1 MNLNLT
7 DKIVLVTASSKGLG
21 KAIALEFAKEGATV
35 LLSSRNEDILSQ
47 TVGEIKELTN
57 NPNVYFKTCDM
68 ASSAELNALFK
79 WVNEEFGGVDVLIN
93 NTGGP
98 TAGGFKDLADEHW
111 MAAFEKNLLSYI
123 RTTRAVLP
131 YMQANN
137 FGRII
142 NIASSSTKEV
152 IDGLILS
159 NTFRAGMVGLTKSL
173 AREYA
178 KNNILVNTIGP
189 GRIATDRVTEL
200 DQMAA
205 DRQGLSIEDVIKT
218 SQNLIPLG
226 RYGQPEEFAK
236 VVLFIASPANT
247 YMTGQSLIIDG
258 GMLKAL

>member
-1 MNLNLT
+1 MDLQLQ
-7 DKIVLVTASSKGLG
+7 DKVVLVTASSKGLG
-21 KAIALEFAKEGATV
+21 KATALEFAKEGATV
-35 LLSSRNEDILSQ
+35 LLSSRNEETLAK
-47 TVGEIKELTN
+47 TVKEIKDLTN
-57 NPNVYFKTCDM
+57 NPNIHYKTCDM
-68 ASSAELNALFK
+68 SSVEEINDLFK
-79 WVNEEFGGVDVLIN
+79 WISQGFSGVDILIN

-98 TAGGFKDLADEHW
+98 TAGGFKDLVDDDW
-111 MAAFEKNLLSYI
+111 IAAFEKNLLSYI

-131 YMQANN
+131 HMTANV

-159 NTFRAGMVGLTKSL
+159 NTFRSGMVGLTKSL

-178 KNNILVNTIGP
+178 KHNILVNTVGA
-189 GRIATDRVTEL
+189 GRIATDRVAEL
-200 DQMAA
+200 DQIVA
-205 DRQGLSIEDVIKT
+205 DQQSVSIEEIIKT
-218 SQNLIPLG
+218 SKSLIPIG

-236 VVLFIASPANT
+236 VLLFLASPANT

>member
-1 MNLNLT
+1 MDLQLK
-7 DKIVLVTASSKGLG
+7 DKVVLVTASSKGLG
-21 KAIALEFAKEGATV
+21 KATALEFAKEGATV
-35 LLSSRNEDILSQ
+35 LISSRNEATLAQ
-47 TVGEIKELTN
+47 TVDEIKQLTN
-57 NPNVYFKTCDM
+57 NQQVYAKTCDM
-68 ASSAELNALFK
+68 SSVEDINALFA
-79 WVNEEFGGVDVLIN
+79 WVTAEFGGADILIN

-98 TAGGFKDLADEHW
+98 TAGGFKDLEDSDW

-131 YMQANN
+131 HMEATN

-142 NIASSSTKEV
+142 NISSSSTKEV

-159 NTFRAGMVGLTKSL
+159 NTFRSGMVGLTKSL

-189 GRIATDRVTEL
+189 GRIATDRVAEL
-200 DQMAA
+200 DQIAA
-205 DRQGLSIEDVIKT
+205 AKQSVSVEDIVKR
-218 SQNLIPLG
+218 SESLIPIG

-236 VVLFIASPANT
+236 VVLFLASPANT

>member
-1 MNLNLT
+1 MDLQLQ

-21 KAIALEFAKEGATV
+21 KATALEFAKEGATV
-35 LLSSRNEDILSQ
+35 LLSSRNEDTLSR
-47 TVGEIKELTN
+47 TVDEIKQLTN
-57 NPNVYFKTCDM
+57 NSNIYFKTCDM
-68 ASSAELNALFK
+68 SSVEDINALFT
-79 WVNEEFGGVDVLIN
+79 WGNAEFGGIDILIN

-98 TAGGFKDLADEHW
+98 TAGGFNDLADEDW

-131 YMQANN
+131 HMQAND

-159 NTFRAGMVGLTKSL
+159 NTFRSGMLGLTKSL

-178 KNNILVNTIGP
+178 KHNILVNTIGA
-189 GRIATDRVTEL
+189 GRIATDRVAEL
-200 DQMAA
+200 DQIAA
-205 DRQGLSIEDVIKT
+205 DRQSVSIEDIVKT
-218 SQNLIPLG
+218 SKNLIPIG

-236 VVLFIASPANT
+236 VVLFLASPANT

>member
-1 MNLNLT
+1 MDLQLK
-7 DKIVLVTASSKGLG
+7 DKVVLVMASSKGLG
-21 KAIALEFAKEGATV
+21 KATALEFAKEGATV
-35 LLSSRNEDILSQ
+35 LLSSRNEESLTQ
-47 TVGEIKELTN
+47 TVEEIKQLTKN
-57 NPNVYFKTCDM
+57 TQVFAKACDM
-68 ASSAELNALFK
+68 SSVEDINDLLS
-79 WVNEEFGGVDVLIN
+79 WVTENYGGADILIN

-98 TAGGFKDLADEHW
+98 TAGGFKDVADEDW

-131 YMQANN
+131 HMQAHN

-142 NIASSSTKEV
+142 NISSSSTKEV

-159 NTFRAGMVGLTKSL
+159 NTFRSGMVGLTKSL

-189 GRIATDRVTEL
+189 GRIATDRVAEL
-200 DQMAA
+200 DQIAA
-205 DRQGLSIEDVIKT
+205 DRQSVSLEDIVKH
-218 SQNLIPLG
+218 SENMIPIG
-226 RYGQPEEFAK
+226 RYGKPEEFAK
-236 VVLFIASPANT
+236 VVLFLASPANT

>member
-1 MNLNLT
+1 MDLQLQ

-21 KAIALEFAKEGATV
+21 KATALEFAKEGATV
-35 LLSSRNEDILSQ
+35 LLSSRNVETLDS
-47 TVGEIKELTN
+47 TVKEIQQLTN
-57 NPNVYFKTCDM
+57 NPKVHYKKCDM
-68 ASSAELNALFK
+68 SSVEDLHALFS
-79 WVNEEFGGVDVLIN
+79 WVSKEFNGVDILVN

-98 TAGGFKDLADEHW
+98 TAGGFKDVTDSDW

-131 YMQANN
+131 HMQSNA

-142 NIASSSTKEV
+142 NISSSSTKEV

-159 NTFRAGMVGLTKSL
+159 NTFRSGMVGMTKSL

-178 KNNILVNTIGP
+178 KYNILVNTIGP
-189 GRIATDRVTEL
+189 GRIATDRVAEL
-200 DQMAA
+200 DHLAA
-205 DRQGLSIEDVIKT
+205 SRQNVSIEDIVKY
-218 SQNLIPLG
+218 SESLIPMG

-236 VVLFIASPANT
+236 IVLFLASPLNT
-247 YMTGQSLIIDG
+247 YLTGQSLVIDG

>member
-1 MNLNLT
+1 MDLHLH

-21 KAIALEFAKEGATV
+21 KATALEFAKEGATV
-35 LLSSRNEDILSQ
+35 ILSSRSEASLLKTSN
-47 TVGEIKELTN
+47 EIKELTN
-57 NPNVYFKTCDM
+57 NPNIFYMACDM
-68 ASSAELNALFK
+68 SSNDDIDDLFTWISQK
-79 WVNEEFGGVDVLIN
+79 IGSVDILIN

-98 TAGGFKDLADEHW
+98 TAGGFKDLVDDDW

-131 YMQANN
+131 HMQAND

-142 NIASSSTKEV
+142 NISSSSTKEV

-178 KNNILVNTIGP
+178 KHNILVNTIGP
-189 GRIATDRVTEL
+189 GRIATDRVAEL
-200 DQMAA
+200 DTIASA
-205 DRQGLSIEDVIKT
+205 RQGISIEDIVKR
-218 SQNLIPLG
+218 SENLIPLG

-236 VVLFIASPANT
+236 IVLFLASPANT
-247 YMTGQSLIIDG
+247 YMTGQSLVIDG

>member
-1 MNLNLT
+1 MDLQLK
-7 DKIVLVTASSKGLG
+7 DKVVLVTASSKGLG
-21 KAIALEFAKEGATV
+21 KATALEFAKEGATV
-35 LLSSRNEDILSQ
+35 LLSSRNEETLAR
-47 TVGEIKELTN
+47 TVVEIKELTN
-57 NPNVYFKTCDM
+57 NPNVHFKASDM
-68 ASSAELNALFK
+68 SSPNDLNALFK
-79 WVNEEFGGVDVLIN
+79 WISEEFSGVDILIN

-98 TAGGFKDLADEHW
+98 TAGGFNDIADEDW

-123 RTTRAVLP
+123 RTTRSVLP
-131 YMQANN
+131 NMQAND

-142 NIASSSTKEV
+142 NISSSSTKEV

-178 KNNILVNTIGP
+178 KHNILVNTIGP
-189 GRIATDRVTEL
+189 GRIATDRVAEL
-200 DQMAA
+200 DQIAA
-205 DRQGLSIEDVIKT
+205 DRQGVSIEDVIKN
-218 SQNLIPLG
+218 SENLIPIG

-236 VVLFIASPANT
+236 VVVFLASPANT